1 LLAAIVESS
10 DDAIISKTLEGRI
23 LSWNS
28 GAARIFG
35 YTAEEVLGKPI
46 TVIIPSELHSEEQQ
60 ILEKIRNGQ
69 RIDHFDTVRLTK
81 DGRRIPISLT
91 ISPIRD
97 AAGMVIGAS
106 KIARDISDRRENERL
121 LRASEDALR
130 AADQRKNE
138 FLAVLAHEL
147 RNPLAPIRYALATML
162 MPSRSP
168 AQERQAKQIIERQV
182 AHMSRLVDDLLDV
195 SRITHGTLALKK
207 SRTEL
212 MTVLTAAIEAA
223 QPLMNSKGHEL
234 TLELPDEEI
243 PLLADAVRLA
253 QVFSNL
259 LLNAAKYTRPGGK
272 IRVQAR
278 HERDQIIVTV
288 NDNGIGM
295 SSQLIPRLF
304 NLFSQGHGA
313 RRDPEDGLG
322 VGLAL
327 ARTIV
332 EMHGGRIVARSQ
344 GQERGSEFV
353 VSLPLRA
360 LASDGVAIAETA
372 DCLTLGTGFKILIVD
387 DNQDAAES
395 CAAFLELAGH
405 DVRAAYTGQQALE
418 IAKEFQPDVLVLD
431 LGLPDISGLEVAR
444 TLRTK
449 MSWGHNAVLI
459 AATGWGQQEDRR
471 RAFAAGFDHHLTK
484 PVAPQAIESLLRSL
498 GNGAQQKRGQAAQ

>member
-1 LLAAIVESS
+1 
-10 DDAIISKTLEGRI
+10 
-23 LSWNS
+23 
-28 GAARIFG
+28 
-35 YTAEEVLGKPI
+35 
-46 TVIIPSELHSEEQQ
+46 
-60 ILEKIRNGQ
+60 
-69 RIDHFDTVRLTK
+69 
-81 DGRRIPISLT
+81 
-91 ISPIRD
+91 
-97 AAGMVIGAS
+97 
-106 KIARDISDRRENERL
+106 
-121 LRASEDALR
+121 
-130 AADQRKNE
+130 
-138 FLAVLAHEL
+138 
-147 RNPLAPIRYALATML
+147 
-162 MPSRSP
+162 
-168 AQERQAKQIIERQV
+168 
-182 AHMSRLVDDLLDV
+182 
-195 SRITHGTLALKK
+195 
-207 SRTEL
+207 
-212 MTVLTAAIEAA
+212 
-223 QPLMNSKGHEL
+223 MNSKGHEL

-372 DCLTLGTGFKILIVD
+372 GCLTLGTGFKILIVD

-498 GNGAQQKRGQAAQ
+498 GNVAQQKRGQAAQ